1 MAVRTIIITIMI
13 IEPPAVQAGALLRLL
28 SFASPAFPTGGFA
41 YSHGLE
47 AAVDAGEVKDG
58 PTLLDWLTDLLRHGS
73 ARSDVI
79 LLRQAYRFCD
89 DAPALA
95 RIGEL
100 AAAACIGHERQL
112 ETLSQGA
119 AFAASAQAW
128 DVLEDAAY
136 PVVFGVLAAR
146 QHIAEDA
153 ACLGFLTAWTG
164 NLISASLRLGVLG
177 QAAGLRVL
185 AALEA
190 VMLDVAGGTRTA
202 TLDDLGGACFMADVM
217 AMRHETQY
225 ARLFRS

>member
-1 MAVRTIIITIMI
+1 MAACTIIITTMMI
-13 IEPPAVQAGALLRLL
+13 EAPTLHEAALLRLL
-28 SFASPAFPTGGFA
+28 TFASPAFPTGGFA

-47 AAVDAGEVKDG
+47 AAVDAGDIKDG
-58 PTLLDWLTDLLRHGS
+58 PTLLAWLEDLLRHGS

-79 LLRQAYRFCD
+79 LLRHAYRCCD
-89 DAPALA
+89 DAAALT
-95 RIGEL
+95 RIGGL
-100 AAAACIGHERQL
+100 AAAACVGSERQL

-119 AFAASAQAW
+119 AFAAAARAW
-128 DVLEDAAY
+128 HVMEDAAY

-146 QHIAEDA
+146 QDIAEDA
-153 ACLGFLTAWTG
+153 ACLGFLAAWTS
-164 NLISASLRLGVLG
+164 NLISACLRLGALG

-185 AALEA
+185 AALQT
-190 VMLDVAGGTRTA
+190 VMLEVAFGTRDA

>member
-1 MAVRTIIITIMI
+1 MTI
-13 IEPPAVQAGALLRLL
+13 EAPNLHGAALLRLL
-28 SFASPAFPTGGFA
+28 HFASPAFPTGGFA

-47 AAVDAGEVKDG
+47 AAVDAGDVKDG
-58 PTLLDWLTDLLRHGS
+58 PSLFDWLGDLLRHGS

-79 LLRQAYRFCD
+79 LLRHAYHACN
-89 DAPALA
+89 DAAAL
-95 RIGEL
+95 RLIGER
-100 AAAACIGHERQL
+100 AAAACIGSERHL

-119 AFAASAQAW
+119 AFAASARAW
-128 DVLEDAAY
+128 DLVEGAAY
-136 PVVFGVLAAR
+136 PVVFGALAAR
-146 QHIAEDA
+146 QDIAEEA
-153 ACLGFLTAWTG
+153 ACLGFLAAWTG
-164 NLISASLRLGVLG
+164 NLISACVRLGVLG

-190 VMLDVAGGTRTA
+190 PMIDVAVGTRGA